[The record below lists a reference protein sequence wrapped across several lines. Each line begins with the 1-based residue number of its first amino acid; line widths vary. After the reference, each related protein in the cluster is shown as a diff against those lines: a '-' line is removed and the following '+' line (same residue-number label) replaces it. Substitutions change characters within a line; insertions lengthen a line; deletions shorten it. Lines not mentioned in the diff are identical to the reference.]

1 MLSLRCWWMVGC
13 ARRVSS
19 AMFCC
24 RKYGVCTFDLR
35 AARSVECTCMAW
47 AMGTLG
53 AAGERKQ
60 EKETPVL

>member
-1 MLSLRCWWMVGC
+1 MVL
-13 ARRVSS
+13 
-19 AMFCC
+19 
-24 RKYGVCTFDLR
+24 LR